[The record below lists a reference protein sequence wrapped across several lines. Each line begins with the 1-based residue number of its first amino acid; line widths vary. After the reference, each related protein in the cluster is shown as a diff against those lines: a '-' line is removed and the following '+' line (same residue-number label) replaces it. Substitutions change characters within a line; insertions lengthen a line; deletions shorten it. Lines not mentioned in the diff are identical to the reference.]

1 MTRPLRLAS
10 ALLACLVAGAA
21 LAHATLVFGVV
32 TVAPDPP
39 VPGAPF
45 ELTLRLEDPGL
56 TPVEDAVVTVELRA
70 IPAEGLPVPSTEAL
84 HLPPPLVSTRLV
96 ETGPAVYRASLTLA
110 APDRYHL
117 LVRDQTYPWEEA
129 HASVVLPLA
138 GETVGELPFILP
150 PTQVAPRSLWTWL
163 LWLIGLPL
171 VAGAVV
177 TVLVLTSAKKPP
189 PATEAGAGGPA

>member
-1 MTRPLRLAS
+1 VTRCLRLAS
-10 ALLACLVAGAA
+10 ALLASLVAGAA

-56 TPVEDAVVTVELRA
+56 TPVEDAVVTVELRSMPETGV
-70 IPAEGLPVPSTEAL
+70 PAPSTEAL
-84 HLPPPLVSTRLV
+84 DLPPAITSARL
-96 ETGPAVYRASLTLA
+96 EEGEPAVYLASLTLA
-110 APDRYHL
+110 APGSYHL

-129 HASVVLPLA
+129 NASVVLLLGDA
-138 GETVGELPFILP
+138 AVGRLPFILP

-177 TVLVLTSAKKPP
+177 TVLVLTSAKKP
-189 PATEAGAGGPA
+189 ARAADTAGDERP